1 MVVGKVKP
9 DNLDLVSNY
18 NKDYRGVIRVNE
30 IREHGTRLT
39 NNITSETNRLIS
51 RVVNDV
57 PFSIIQENAD
67 SNKLIK
73 IHVDNPLEANYL
85 YENFALSYHKFEP
98 STEKFL
104 EKVVSAIVA
113 KETVSF
119 KIIQLYIIIY
129 TII

>member
-30 IREHGTRLT
+30 IREHGTRLI
-39 NNITSETNRLIS
+39 NNITSDTNRLIS
-51 RVVNDV
+51 RLVNDV
-57 PFSIIQENAD
+57 PFSLIQENNE
-67 SNKLIK
+67 NKPIK

-104 EKVVSAIVA
+104 EKVVSAIIA
-113 KETVSF
+113 KETV
-119 KIIQLYIIIY
+119 IY
-129 TII
+129 FNFI

>member
-30 IREHGTRLT
+30 IREHGTRLA

-85 YENFALSYHKFEP
+85 YENFALSYSKFEP

-119 KIIQLYIIIY
+119 KNYIII
-129 TII
+129 